1 MIALFIGLCCKEGV
15 FIPGYICKISVIA
28 ELTTKMLTKTIVKHI
43 IGQFQNHT
51 QIGPLSH
58 KATDKIQ

>member
-1 MIALFIGLCCKEGV
+1 MSMIAEQT
-15 FIPGYICKISVIA
+15 A
-28 ELTTKMLTKTIVKHI
+28 KMLTKTIVKHI
-43 IGQFQNHT
+43 VGQFQNHT